1 MTKSFYPYRVI
12 CAVLCSLLLILPLGT
27 TVFAEQIRTYSVT
40 LDHPQSTSNQ
50 NMPVIVKNVVH
61 ETDSHLTIAGWVKT
75 DLVMAYY
82 EYTLDGGK
90 NWVRVNDAIVS
101 RIDVKNFC
109 PSTYSTAGFHINID
123 VSGLLRGKYDI
134 FVRGF
139 TKQGDVIDVV
149 AMLDTSIGLVDK
161 ETLKYREINL
171 QALGAQDN
179 KILLKT
185 DQVALLGAHNLNSF
199 ERIEVLLNN
208 SATLTLKAADADA
221 YNSFSLS
228 AKGVQQQG
236 SSRYIA
242 EFSLE
247 NINYAGEISL
257 STDLDANIYYIRLY
271 FNSPDYYTGDLKIH
285 MTPSTHESLSGANM
299 VVASLLTDD
308 VVGTYTNLTP
318 TGKTNDP
325 YIYFNVGN
333 HLKQTEDIV
342 ISADHYRYAVLTVQT
357 PPTNAPGYFRL
368 FLCAGAIRG
377 PSGNSHIAFQA
388 INDGQWHNYIVPLH
402 EEDDWNGQIYGMRF
416 DFIDGNADSS
426 DYANIAA
433 VGFYPDLASAQAA
446 ADQPF
451 EVYHEQGKIPE
462 DKYKEENRAPSGKS
476 DALTWFDQSYESCFS
491 GANKSSVS
499 FDEYGHLILSATET
513 NGDPFISFDMRT
525 YASIAGTSTLKA
537 DDYKIIVLRIMAD
550 KDIAG
555 KNFSLY
561 YYSGG
566 FEHAEG
572 TRSIHSP
579 FKGDEWEYLV
589 YDMSQAAHWTQDIL
603 GMRLDFATQINA
615 GQKVYLSEILFFA
628 DQNAWH
634 AYAVEHDILKEDS
647 FETIPDMTTEAQ
659 TERPTIE
666 IPTQGPGLE
675 YVPPE
680 TQENQS
686 EPEPEQQT
694 SQSAPEQQQSGC
706 AGTLSLSALILFP
719 VLFTLCYKPKTKKGD

>member
-1 MTKSFYPYRVI
+1 MTKSFYPYRII
-12 CAVLCSLLLILPLGT
+12 CAVLCILLLILPLGT
-27 TVFAEQIRTYSVT
+27 TAFAEQVRTYSVT
-40 LDHPQSTSNQ
+40 LDEPQSASNQ
-50 NMPVIVKNVVH
+50 NMPIVVRNVVH
-61 ETDSHLTIAGWVKT
+61 EDDAPLTIAGWVKT
-75 DLVMAYY
+75 DLVMDYY

-90 NWVRVNDAIVS
+90 TWVRVDNAVVARSDLKTI
-101 RIDVKNFC
+101 C
-109 PSTYSTAGFHINID
+109 PNTYTTAGFHINID
-123 VSGLLRGKYDI
+123 VSGLLRGKYDV

-139 TKQGDVIDVV
+139 TKQGDVIDIV
-149 AMLDTSIGLVDK
+149 AMLDISIGSVDV

-171 QALGAQDN
+171 KALGAQDN
-179 KILLKT
+179 KIFLKT
-185 DQVALLGAHNLNSF
+185 DDVALLGAHNLNAF
-199 ERIEVLLNN
+199 ERVEVLLNN

-221 YNSFSLS
+221 YNAFSLKAS
-228 AKGVQQQG
+228 GIQDQD

-242 EFSLE
+242 EFSLKDV
-247 NINYAGEISL
+247 NYAGEISL
-257 STDLDANIYYIRLY
+257 STDLDANIYHVRLY
-271 FNSPDYYTGDLKIH
+271 YNTPDYYTEDLKIF

-318 TGKTNDP
+318 TGETNDP
-325 YIYFNVGN
+325 YIYFNVSN

-357 PPTNAPGYFRL
+357 PPTNAPGHFRL

-388 INDGQWHNYIVPLH
+388 INDGQWHNYIVPLYQ
-402 EEDDWNGQIYGMRF
+402 EDDWTGQIYGMRF

-433 VGFYPDLASAQAA
+433 VGFYPDLESAQAA

-451 EVYHEQGKIPE
+451 QVYHEQGKIPE
-462 DKYKEENRAPSGKS
+462 DKYKEENRAPSGKP
-476 DALTWFDQSYESCFS
+476 DALTWFDQSYESCFG
-491 GANKSSVS
+491 GANKASVD
-499 FDEYGHLILSATET
+499 FDEYGHLILFATET
-513 NGDPFISFDMRT
+513 TNDPFVSFDMHA
-525 YASIAGTSTLKA
+525 YASIAGTPTLKA
-537 DDYKIIVLRIMAD
+537 DDYKIIVLRVMAD
-550 KDIAG
+550 QNISG
-555 KNFSLY
+555 KNFTLY

-566 FEHAEG
+566 FGYAEG
-572 TRSIHSP
+572 TRSVHAN

-589 YDMSQAAHWTQDIL
+589 YDMSGAAHWTQDIL
-603 GMRLDFATQINA
+603 GMRLDFASQINA
-615 GQKVYLSEILFFA
+615 GQKVYLSDVLFFA
-628 DQNAWH
+628 DEGTWQ
-634 AYAVEHDILKEDS
+634 AYAVEHGILTEDS
-647 FETIPDMTTEAQ
+647 FETIPNITTEAE

-694 SQSAPEQQQSGC
+694 TQSAPQQQSGC
-706 AGTLSLSALILFP
+706 AGTLSLSALLLFP